1 MKKVRLG
8 RTERMVSEVGF
19 GGIPIVSLGMEQAI
33 SVVRHCFGLGI
44 TLFDTA
50 NMYGDSEKK
59 IGAALESVRDQI
71 VLASKTL
78 NREAEGAAEHVDHS
92 LSSLKT
98 QVIDVYQLHQVGNP
112 ETLDRVLAPDGA
124 YQALSKARDEG
135 KIRFIGLSSHNVQI
149 AIQACKTGRFD
160 TVQVPFNFV
169 ERDLAEELFRVAEEM
184 DMGIIGMK
192 PLAGGVLERADLCF
206 RFLQQY
212 PKVVPIPGIKG
223 QEEADEIIELYRTT
237 RALTEKEREEI
248 ERIRTELGTKFCR
261 RCEYCMPCQQEIHIP
276 MALGF
281 RAFVNRF
288 PPVGTIALL
297 DANMKKAETCI
308 ECEECVE
315 KCPYELPIPDLIKEN
330 LSLYREYVKLHT

>member
-8 RTERMVSEVGF
+8 RTELMVSEVGF
-19 GGIPIVSLGMEQAI
+19 GGIPIVSLSMEQAT
-33 SVVRHCFGLGI
+33 SVVCHCHGLGM
-44 TLFDTA
+44 TFFDTA

-59 IGAALESVRDQI
+59 IGSALESVRDQI
-71 VLASKTL
+71 VLATKTL
-78 NREAEGAAEHVDHS
+78 NRDAEGASEHVDVS
-92 LSSLKT
+92 LSNLKT
-98 QVIDVYQLHQVGNP
+98 QVIDVYQLHQIGNP
-112 ETLDRVLAPDGA
+112 ETLDRVFASDGA
-124 YQALSKARDEG
+124 YQALCKARDDG

-149 AIQACKTGRFD
+149 AIRACKTGRFD

-169 ERDLAEELFRVAEEM
+169 ERDVAEELFRVAEER

-212 PKVVPIPGIKG
+212 PKVVPIPGIKA
-223 QEEADEIIELYRTT
+223 QQEADEIIELYKAP
-237 RALTEKEREEI
+237 RALTEKERDEI
-248 ERIRTELGTKFCR
+248 EGIRTELGTRFCR

-281 RAFVNRF
+281 RAFANRF

-297 DANMKKAETCI
+297 DANMKKADTCI

-330 LSLYREYVKLHT
+330 LSLYREYVKQHT